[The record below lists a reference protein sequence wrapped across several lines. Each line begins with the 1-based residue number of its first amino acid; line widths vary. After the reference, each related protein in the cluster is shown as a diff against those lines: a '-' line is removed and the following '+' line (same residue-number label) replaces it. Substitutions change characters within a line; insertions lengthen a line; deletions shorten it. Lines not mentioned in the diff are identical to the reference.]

1 MPLGETQ
8 THAVKGAPGQDE
20 QIGQRAEVDMYHM
33 SPPAFPGALALSAS
47 GGRGGAVRHDRLLW
61 HDSDT
66 GGAAGRIAT
75 AGAAAAAS
83 SVATPSGQATM
94 ASGRA
99 GGRATE
105 EEEVPPAVLGCRAA
119 ARAPALQCVA
129 RAAPPPRAPPRPRPL
144 QLGGAHILVLRNQ
157 GLHNLPRCM

>member
-1 MPLGETQ
+1 MPPVPLGETQ

-94 ASGRA
+94 ARRASGRA
-99 GGRATE
+99 GDGRRGGTTGGARLSRGRARAGA
-105 EEEVPPAVLGCRAA
+105 AV
-119 ARAPALQCVA
+119 
-129 RAAPPPRAPPRPRPL
+129 
-144 QLGGAHILVLRNQ
+144 
-157 GLHNLPRCM
+157 